1 MSKKETTNFTLR
13 IPVEQKF
20 ALEKIAHCQERTLT
34 NLINLALKKYIEEW
48 EMAKK
53 EGCRN

>member
-13 IPVEQKF
+13 MTIEQKF
-20 ALEKIAHCQERTLT
+20 ALEKIAHYQDRTLT

-48 EMAKK
+48 EGLKK
-53 EGCRN
+53 

>member
-13 IPVEQKF
+13 MTIEQKF
-20 ALEKIAHCQERTLT
+20 ALEKIAHCQDRTLT

-48 EMAKK
+48 EELKK
-53 EGCRN
+53 